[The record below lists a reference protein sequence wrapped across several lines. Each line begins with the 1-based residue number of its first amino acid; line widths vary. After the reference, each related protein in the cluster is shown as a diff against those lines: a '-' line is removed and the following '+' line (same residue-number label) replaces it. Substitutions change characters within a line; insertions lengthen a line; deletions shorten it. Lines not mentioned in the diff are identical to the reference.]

1 MDAQSMELDPDKKN
15 EDSDSDSDQN
25 SLYKDNFKA
34 LDDYNTSGSF
44 WLDDLYNISIAR
56 ASKKPK
62 NLKELMDSEEMFEK
76 INVPTKND
84 KNDQKKYCYFILL
97 DPSEQIVDLLKNNEE
112 YFDRVTK
119 ELQHEQNI
127 LRDIYDGIK
136 YREFYS
142 SLSLEERKNYVSMV
156 FNTDG
161 AAKFKCS
168 KQSVWPLYLMINELP
183 IQIRTKHLVVCGLI
197 FGPNKPDMT
206 IFLDKFV
213 DLINNIRIPCTINN
227 QERLLKIYIL
237 TCCVDA
243 VARAPIQGIKQFN
256 GHYGCSWCLHPGVT
270 VGVKRFPVM
279 RKQPEL
285 RQHDEMISLML
296 EADSEN
302 PKFGVRFPSP
312 LMNLPQFDVVDGFI
326 PDYLHMALEGVGKQ
340 FSSYHLA
347 HLSDD
352 KLEELDDIMLSIAVP
367 LQIARR
373 TRKIT
378 DREKWKARE
387 WENFILYYSPVIFD
401 SLLTE
406 DLMEHWL
413 LFVESLYIIISDKI
427 DVRDLDKADEK
438 LHKFVAKIE
447 NLYDVTACTYN
458 VHQLL
463 HICKS
468 VLNWGPAWC
477 NSTFCFESANHYVLK
492 SIKCA
497 RGASEQVIR
506 FIKMSHSLMLLEEK
520 IMKTADDS
528 VVQYCEDALM
538 SRTRCS
544 EEFQKC
550 LFFNPITEDDT
561 RIKSFNIPMPPEVRY
576 FLKIVKNNC
585 VYESYLIEKKRSN
598 NSYAKLKNNSF
609 VRIVAFIIHNENSM
623 VLVNY
628 VDCRRKFP
636 DHYKYF
642 FEILLIKEQIEI
654 VPTENIERICVNIN
668 EKFIVPVP
676 NLLQY

>member
-561 RIKSFNIPMPPEVRY
+561 RIKSFNIPMPPEEDM
-576 FLKIVKNNC
+576 FPSEFISGC
-585 VYESYLIEKKRSN
+585 VAAQNERHAIYALGKELNKLQREFKRRHGIEFMANFSPEVLAGHIDHRVICEREKKIRSLCRAYYDKYGIT
-598 NSYAKLKNNSF
+598 YARSKDK
-609 VRIVAFIIHNENSM
+609 VAEA
-623 VLVNY
+623 L
-628 VDCRRKFP
+628 RQ
-636 DHYKYF
+636 
-642 FEILLIKEQIEI
+642 L
-654 VPTENIERICVNIN
+654 
-668 EKFIVPVP
+668 
-676 NLLQY
+676 

>member
-326 PDYLHMALEGVGKQ
+326 PDYLHMALEGYLYR
-340 FSSYHLA
+340 SLA
-347 HLSDD
+347 G
-352 KLEELDDIMLSIAVP
+352 
-367 LQIARR
+367 Q
-373 TRKIT
+373 
-378 DREKWKARE
+378 
-387 WENFILYYSPVIFD
+387 
-401 SLLTE
+401 
-406 DLMEHWL
+406 
-413 LFVESLYIIISDKI
+413 
-427 DVRDLDKADEK
+427 
-438 LHKFVAKIE
+438 
-447 NLYDVTACTYN
+447 
-458 VHQLL
+458 
-463 HICKS
+463 
-468 VLNWGPAWC
+468 
-477 NSTFCFESANHYVLK
+477 
-492 SIKCA
+492 
-497 RGASEQVIR
+497 
-506 FIKMSHSLMLLEEK
+506 
-520 IMKTADDS
+520 
-528 VVQYCEDALM
+528 
-538 SRTRCS
+538 
-544 EEFQKC
+544 
-550 LFFNPITEDDT
+550 
-561 RIKSFNIPMPPEVRY
+561 
-576 FLKIVKNNC
+576 
-585 VYESYLIEKKRSN
+585 
-598 NSYAKLKNNSF
+598 
-609 VRIVAFIIHNENSM
+609 
-623 VLVNY
+623 
-628 VDCRRKFP
+628 
-636 DHYKYF
+636 
-642 FEILLIKEQIEI
+642 
-654 VPTENIERICVNIN
+654 ER
-668 EKFIVPVP
+668 
-676 NLLQY
+676 